1 MIKKI
6 LFFVGCILFLW
17 GLFMFTVFTFA
28 SWFDWFGDASKQGH
42 RSVKDALNMNLYTTT
57 IMFLVGTYLISN
69 NNPEKKD

>member
-1 MIKKI
+1 MIKKT

-17 GLFMFTVFTFA
+17 GLFLFTVVSLAT
-28 SWFDWFGDASKQGH
+28 WFDWFDAGEKGH
-42 RSVKDALNMNLYTTT
+42 RSVKDALNMNVYYAT